1 MEGVEDESIAS
12 LRLCKSGL
20 LLSSMEAA
28 SPTGSEPGSPSSKGP
43 TALVSPQSR
52 GSVLAGEGRHC
63 RHPPLPP
70 FLLLTSPAHYLTRS
84 PPQVITVD
92 RVKQLVRDDVEI
104 KSISTD
110 ACFAVAKATEL
121 MLEGLAE
128 RAAAHAA
135 AAGRQHSLEYADVAA
150 VVTESEALH
159 EFLADIVPQT
169 VKAAA
174 LLPAMS

>member
-1 MEGVEDESIAS
+1 M
-12 LRLCKSGL
+12 
-20 LLSSMEAA
+20 A

-43 TALVSPQSR
+43 TALVSPPCMR
-52 GSVLAGEGRHC
+52 RVLAGEAPPAATPC
-63 RHPPLPP
+63 RHPPP
-70 FLLLTSPAHYLTRS
+70 LLASPAHRPTRS
-84 PPQVITVD
+84 ALQVITVN

-104 KSISTD
+104 KSISTE

-135 AAGRQHSLEYADVAA
+135 AAGRQQSLEYADVAA
-150 VVTESEALH
+150 VVAESEPLN